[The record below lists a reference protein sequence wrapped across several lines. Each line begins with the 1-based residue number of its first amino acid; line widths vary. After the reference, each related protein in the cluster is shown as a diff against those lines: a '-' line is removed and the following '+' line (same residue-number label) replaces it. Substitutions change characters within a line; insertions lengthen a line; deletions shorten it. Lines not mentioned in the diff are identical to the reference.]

1 MERKRLLLVL
11 LDLGV
16 MPLQTR
22 TKLQQTLNGVL
33 DCCKL
38 KFAFIKPSFPILSD
52 LKTLYPN
59 ILYLELFIN
68 FSVVSATSP
77 LMATVSDT

>member
-11 LDLGV
+11 LGLGV
-16 MPLQTR
+16 MSLQTR

-33 DCCKL
+33 DSCKL
-38 KFAFIKPSFPILSD
+38 KFAFIKRSFPILSD
-52 LKTLYPN
+52 YQK

-68 FSVVSATSP
+68 FSVVSAISP